1 MNEQEIIE
9 GLKTV
14 CKCKGIRKSVFVKL
28 INGGITTVEGLQK
41 ATGAGTGSCKGKHCT
56 ERIKELIRNHSG

>member
-14 CKCKGIRKSVFVKL
+14 CKCKGIRKSVFLKL
-28 INGGITTVEGLQK
+28 INSGITTVEGLQK

-56 ERIKELIRNHSG
+56 PRIAELIKTGR

>member
-1 MNEQEIIE
+1 MKEQEIIE

-28 INGGITTVEGLQK
+28 IHGGITTVEELQK

-56 ERIKELIRNHSG
+56 PRIVELIKMGK